1 MPNLGYDEIES
12 VEIAVTTFA
21 FRNAEIINLLKER
34 GTAIRCEKWDQQ
46 RALEDEI
53 NRVKSEKFEELI
65 TPCSV
70 FMTFET
76 EEGVNRALNYD
87 EAIEG
92 DQQNLGDLK
101 YWLGEHEIEI

>member
-1 MPNLGYDEIES
+1 MEERLRQMPNLGYDEVES
-12 VEIAVTTFA
+12 VEIAVTTLA

-34 GTAIRCEKWDQQ
+34 GAAIKNEKWDLQ
-46 RALEDEI
+46 RELEGEI
-53 NRVKSEKFEELI
+53 NQLKNEKFKDLI

-92 DQQNLGDLK
+92 D
-101 YWLGEHEIEI
+101 

>member
-1 MPNLGYDEIES
+1 MPNLGYDEVES
-12 VEIAVTTFA
+12 VEIAVTTLA

-34 GTAIRCEKWDQQ
+34 GAAIKNEKWDLQ
-46 RALEDEI
+46 RELEGEI
-53 NRVKSEKFEELI
+53 NQLKNEKFKDLI

-92 DQQNLGDLK
+92 D
-101 YWLGEHEIEI
+101 

>member
-1 MPNLGYDEIES
+1 MPNLGYDEVES
-12 VEIAVTTFA
+12 VEIAVTTLA

-34 GTAIRCEKWDQQ
+34 GAAIKNEKWDLQ
-46 RALEDEI
+46 RELEGEI
-53 NRVKSEKFEELI
+53 NKLKNEKFKDLI

-92 DQQNLGDLK
+92 D
-101 YWLGEHEIEI
+101 